1 MRFFLSNC
9 SMFVYTGEMAW
20 FDKEVMWCDLMRL
33 KDDVWIYWCFG
44 GVVLLFPLSRIWG
57 FGSSSNG
64 SEFTLGCWIRYDVDG
79 YAWNNYLV
87 GIWLKLIALV
97 SGCLRRSVET
107 SIISVQIGS
116 ATAGL
121 IFYFSKR
128 KVGSFI
134 CFVGCLR
141 AINSTF
147 SVNVVW
153 YWVAG
158 WLWIR
163 FPQLGL
169 SCMAYYVIQDQL
181 VLTLGYLFRDFAAL
195 LVE

>member
-1 MRFFLSNC
+1 VR
-9 SMFVYTGEMAW
+9 
-20 FDKEVMWCDLMRL
+20 WCGLTRRWDGVIWRGGRMM
-33 KDDVWIYWCFG
+33 WIYWCFG

-57 FGSSSNG
+57 FGSSNG

-121 IFYFSKR
+121 VFYFSKR

-147 SVNVVW
+147 LVNVVW
-153 YWVAG
+153 YWVVG

-181 VLTLGYLFRDFAAL
+181 VLTSGYLFRDFAAL
-195 LVE
+195 LVEQSCNL